1 MVDMGREEGLTQ
13 TSVGDALE
21 ACRLKEEVSPGLS
34 VWQSRTTCGYVAF
47 RMEIKIK

>member
-21 ACRLKEEVSPGLS
+21 AWGLKEEVSPGLPIWKS
-34 VWQSRTTCGYVAF
+34 QSTCGYVAF